1 MLNQMGFG
9 VRGTNWP
16 NTPINLPAG
25 ATYTIPSGQYSA
37 HLGPYTAV
45 QQYDGVSQI
54 WRFVEASAQSAPT
67 IISSDGFNVRL
78 INMTSTVV
86 GTVITTAGSGYTNGI
101 YPAGTGTGTATS
113 PTCTFTAG
121 GGSVLATGNVIVG
134 GAINTTVTITSGGTG
149 YTRAPILLISAPP
162 AGGVQATAT
171 CTISAGVIN
180 AVTVNNQGAGYTA
193 APTITVVNGTGDTT
207 GSGAVLT
214 VNSTLVGSGT
224 VTAVTI
230 NNNGVGMT
238 SVPTISFSPASTTAA
253 TAVMCF
259 TMTSISGASGTGYT
273 NAAVAPLIAVSTVTA
288 GTSVLANPNT
298 GTGIFVPR
306 PAFGIAT
313 NTSATAFT
321 GTLVD
326 GGLHQVASANVGL
339 LSLGV
344 ALGTGNFTLTTAF
357 GGVTDTVFLQTI

>member
-1 MLNQMGFG
+1 MINQIGFG

-25 ATYTIPSGQYSA
+25 AVYTVPSGQYSA
-37 HLGPYTAV
+37 HLGPYTAI

-54 WRFVEASAQSAPT
+54 WRFVEASTQSAPVL
-67 IISSDGFNVRL
+67 ISSDGFNVRL

-121 GGSVLATGNVIVG
+121 SGSVLATGNVIVG
-134 GAINTTVTITSGGTG
+134 GAINTTVTITTAGSG
-149 YTRAPILLISAPP
+149 YTKAPILVISPPP

-171 CTISAGVIN
+171 CTISGGVIN

-193 APTITVVNGTGDTT
+193 APTITVVNGNGDIT

-214 VNSTLVGSGT
+214 VNATLVGSGT
-224 VTAVTI
+224 VTAITI
-230 NNNGVGMT
+230 ANNGAGMT

-253 TAVMCF
+253 TAVMCL

-273 NAAVAPLIAVSTVTA
+273 NAAVAPLIGVSTVTA
-288 GTSVLANPNT
+288 GSSVLTNPNT

-306 PAFGIAT
+306 PAVGIAT